1 MNTEQL
7 IQLGYEEEDLCE
19 DCDDAIATTLR
30 GYGVGQKQVCT
41 DCFHEMGV

>member
-19 DCDDAIATTLR
+19 VSGGVWVSAVG
-30 GYGVGQKQVCT
+30 GYGVGQKQVCS
-41 DCFHEMGV
+41 DCNCEMGW